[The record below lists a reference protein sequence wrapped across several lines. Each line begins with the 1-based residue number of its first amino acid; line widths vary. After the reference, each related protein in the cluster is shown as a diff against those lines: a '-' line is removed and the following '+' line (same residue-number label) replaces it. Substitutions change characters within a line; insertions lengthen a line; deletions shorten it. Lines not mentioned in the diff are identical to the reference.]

1 MNKHEII
8 TRLHL
13 KYGIARDVVQ
23 LIVDGFVDEIVTSVQ
38 KGEKVTI
45 KGFGVFSRVTQAERK
60 VYSPIAQREVTI
72 PSRYVIDFKSSKL
85 TDMEHTK

>member
-1 MNKHEII
+1 MTKHEII

-13 KYGIARDVVQ
+13 KYGIPRDVVQ
-23 LIVDGFVDEIVTSVQ
+23 QVVDGFIDEVVVSVQ

-45 KGFGVFSRVTQAERK
+45 KGFGVFSRVKQSERK

-85 TDMEHTK
+85 TDVEQ

>member
-1 MNKHEII
+1 MTKHEII

-13 KYGIARDVVQ
+13 KYGIPRDVVQ
-23 LIVDGFVDEIVTSVQ
+23 QVVDGFVDEIVSSVH

-45 KGFGVFSRVTQAERK
+45 KGFGVFSRVRQAERK

-85 TDMEHTK
+85 TDMEQ

>member
-1 MNKHEII
+1 MTKHEII

-13 KYGIARDVVQ
+13 KFGIPREVVQ
-23 LIVDGFVDEIVTSVQ
+23 LIVDGFVDEIVASVQ

-45 KGFGVFSRVTQAERK
+45 KGFGVFSRIKQSERK
-60 VYSPIAQREVTI
+60 VYSPIAQREITI

-85 TDMEHTK
+85 TDIEQR